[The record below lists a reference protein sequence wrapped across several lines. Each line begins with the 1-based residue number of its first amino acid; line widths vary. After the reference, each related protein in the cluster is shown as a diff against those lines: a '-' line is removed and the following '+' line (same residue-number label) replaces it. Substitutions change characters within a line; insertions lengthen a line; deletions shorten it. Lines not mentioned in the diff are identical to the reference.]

1 MAILNHG
8 PFGVNNHAS
17 IAMEKN
23 ITAVVK
29 RQSFTAMN
37 TGQSASVFP
46 TLHANN
52 EQSLVLSL
60 EVQCSMHL

>member
-1 MAILNHG
+1 MPQLQWK
-8 PFGVNNHAS
+8 
-17 IAMEKN
+17 KN